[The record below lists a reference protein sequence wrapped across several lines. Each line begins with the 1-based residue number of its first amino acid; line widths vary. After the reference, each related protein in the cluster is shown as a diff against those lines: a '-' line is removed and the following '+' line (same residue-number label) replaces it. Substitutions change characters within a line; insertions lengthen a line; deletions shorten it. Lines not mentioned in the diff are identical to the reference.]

1 MSPPNLPDASR
12 LLAQQG
18 PARLVNEVLETGE
31 TEIVCAGTVP
41 VESPYADGD
50 RVPSVAAIEL
60 AAQAAAALETI
71 GRIRRE
77 TDPEPKVGYLV
88 NIGDVVL
95 SSADFPAGAPLVA
108 RATLDSEAPPLSV
121 YRVEVKL
128 EDRTILTASVST
140 YLDPK

>member
-1 MSPPNLPDASR
+1 MARADLPDPSR

-18 PARLVNEVLETGE
+18 PARLVREVLEARE

-41 VESPYADGD
+41 ADSPYADAD

-71 GRIRRE
+71 GRIERE

-108 RATLDSEAPPLSV
+108 RATLESEAPPLSV
-121 YRVEVKL
+121 YRVEVTL
-128 EDRTILTASVST
+128 EDRTILTATVST